1 MILSF
6 SIGAVFRFQSFIFG
20 EVQFGVSQPCQRVQG
35 HRHLAILQQAL
46 QGGQLVLLGKG
57 DISKGFKQ
65 FFVKGEIWKSES
77 GGDWLVGGFNPEQ
90 Y

>member
-1 MILSF
+1 MIFPFQLGLFSGSSRSF
-6 SIGAVFRFQSFIFG
+6 L

-57 DISKGFKQ
+57 DISKGLKQ
-65 FFVKGEIWKSES
+65 FFVKGEIWKSGS
-77 GGDWLVGGFNPEQ
+77 GGD
-90 Y
+90 